1 MTNIRVWAFSG
12 IAAVA
17 LAVGALMASGAV
29 SSAQESSTT
38 PTPAATTAPS
48 GSSDATATPAPS
60 GSSGGTATPAPG
72 KSDHNCPNMGT
83 GTSSGS
89 STAPTRSRSVTNGT
103 SGGA

>member
-17 LAVGALMASGAV
+17 LAVGALMATGAV

-48 GSSDATATPAPS
+48 DSA
-60 GSSGGTATPAPG
+60 GGTATPAP
-72 KSDHNCPNMGT
+72 KSGDHNCPNMGT
-83 GTSSGS
+83 GSSGT
-89 STAPTRSRSVTNGT
+89 STAPTRSRSVTSGAA
-103 SGGA
+103 GGA